1 MKLNGNLVLNTDG
14 SGELQ
19 NVFIERLASNPVGTP
34 AGEKGRII
42 FNTTTSLYYY
52 FDGAAWT
59 AFATGGNATALQ
71 TEVDNIETTIGAIV
85 NANGTFNGAAALS
98 GVPVISGA
106 TSITNALTLLAAEAA
121 GTDSL
126 AELDDVQ
133 LGILA
138 SGDYLKYNGAAWVN
152 DSLSLADVTDV
163 TASAAEV
170 NILDGATVS
179 TTELNYVDGVTSPI
193 QDQLD
198 GKQAADAGLTAL
210 AVFNTNGIIVQ
221 TADNT
226 YAGRTLQAPAEGV
239 TITNANGVAGN
250 PTIVLANDLGAVEA
264 LSGTGY
270 AIRTGADTWTTRE
283 ITGQAGR
290 IAITNGNGVGSN
302 TDVDLATVANSG
314 AGTFQKLSTD
324 VYGRVTGTQAV
335 TSSDITS
342 LVDSAYVNVGGDTM
356 SGTLTFSSGTVTG
369 LPAPSGDTDAVNK
382 AYVDSFATG
391 LSWKNAVRVATP
403 TKITTFEGVGALIDG
418 ITLAAGDRIL
428 VKNQTVPAEN
438 GIWIVNAGQ
447 WTRATDM
454 NSPGEF
460 DGSAVFVKEGIEN
473 ADTGWVQTAPVTVV
487 GSPAF
492 GEPDGNG
499 DYPVPSVPGSA
510 VNWSQFSGASTYT
523 WGVGLSSSGNTVS
536 VNLGSGI
543 FEQGVDAVGIE
554 LHDSTDGAIIL
565 TTDGENRSASDDAKL
580 HLLLNAAGALSQDE
594 FGLKISN
601 AAVSNAMLVNNSV
614 GLNADGGTGSL
625 ALGQTLLVQGAS
637 AQGINTSVAGQ
648 TITVTAANA
657 TTASKG
663 VASFSSGDFD
673 VAAGVVTIKA
683 GGVDNAQLANS
694 TVTLTGN
701 TGSDA
706 FSLGESVSIIG
717 GVTGEVSTA
726 IAGNQVNISV
736 RDATASLKGVA
747 SFHAADFVVTNGEVE
762 AVAKDLDSLTDVTI
776 VNPAAGQTLVYDEN
790 VSNFVNLPTYFLYD
804 SVGGVGAST
813 THTVNHNLGQ
823 TFCNVTVVDSTNE
836 VIIPQS
842 IKFNSTAQLVVTF
855 TSAINCKVV
864 VMGVSLGALA

>member
-85 NANGTFNGAAALS
+85 NGNGTFNSVALS

-106 TSITNALTLLAAEAA
+106 TSITNALSLLAAEAA

-126 AELDDVQ
+126 AELDDVT

-138 SGDYLKYNGAAWVN
+138 SGDYLKYDGSKWVN

-163 TASAAEV
+163 TATAAEV
-170 NILDGATVS
+170 NILDGATLS

-193 QDQLD
+193 QTQLD
-198 GKQAADAGLTAL
+198 GKQASDAGLAAL
-210 AVFNTNGIIVQ
+210 AAFNTNGIIVQ
-221 TADNT
+221 TADNV

-270 AIRTGADTWTTRE
+270 AVRTGADTWTTRE

-290 IAITNGNGVGSN
+290 IAITNGAGVGSN

-314 AGTFQKLSTD
+314 SGTFQKLSTD

-335 TSSDITS
+335 VASDITS

-356 SGTLTFSSGTVTG
+356 SGSLTFSSGTVTG
-369 LPAPSGDTDAVNK
+369 LPAPSGDTDAANK
-382 AYVDSFATG
+382 AYVDAFATG
-391 LSWKNAVRVATP
+391 LSWKQAVRAATTLKLTGFQGTDMGGSP
-403 TKITTFEGVGALIDG
+403 LEIDG
-418 ITLAAGDRIL
+418 IQLAVGDRIL
-428 VKNQTVPAEN
+428 VKNQTNNFEN
-438 GIWIVNAGQ
+438 GIWIVQAGD
-447 WTRATDM
+447 WTRALDM
-454 NSPGEF
+454 NMPNEF
-460 DGSAVFVKEGIEN
+460 DGSAVFVREGAVN

-487 GSPAF
+487 GSPEF
-492 GEPDGNG
+492 GDIQAGG
-499 DYPVPSVPGSA
+499 TAAVPGSA
-510 VNWSQFSGASTYT
+510 VVFSQFSGAALYT
-523 WGVGLSSSGNTVS
+523 WGVGLSSVGNTVS
-536 VNLGSGI
+536 INLGSGI

-554 LHDSTDGAIIL
+554 LHDSDAGAIIL
-565 TTDGENRSASDDAKL
+565 TTDGTARSTSDESKL
-580 HLLLNAAGALSQDE
+580 HLLLNAAGGLAQDAN
-594 FGLKISN
+594 GLKINS
-601 AAVSNAMLVNNSV
+601 AAVSNAMLVNSSV

-625 ALGQTLLVQGAS
+625 ALGQTLLVAGSS
-637 AQGINTSVAGQ
+637 AQGINTSVTGQ
-648 TITVTAANA
+648 TITITAANA

-694 TVTLTGN
+694 TVILTGT
-701 TGSDA
+701 TGNDSFA
-706 FSLGESVSIIG
+706 LGESVAIVG
-717 GVTGEVSTA
+717 GASGEVSTA
-726 IAGNQVNISV
+726 VTNNQVAISV
-736 RDATASLKGVA
+736 RDATSSLKGVA
-747 SFHAADFVVTNGEVE
+747 SFHAADFTVTNGEVE
-762 AVAKDLDSLTDVTI
+762 AVAKDLDSLTDVEI
-776 VNPAAGQTLVYDEN
+776 VNPAVGETLVYND
-790 VSNFVNLPTYFLYD
+790 VSGKFVNSPTYFLYQ
-804 SVGGVGAST
+804 SAAPAT
-813 THTVNHNLGQ
+813 THTVSHNLGQ
-823 TFCNVTVVDSTNE
+823 LYCNVTVVDSTDE
-836 VIIPQS
+836 VVIPQS
-842 IKFNSTAQLVVTF
+842 IKFLSTGHLVVTF

-864 VMGVSLGALA
+864 VMGVTLGVLA

>member
-52 FDGAAWT
+52 FDGAAWI

-71 TEVDNIETTIGAIV
+71 TKVDNIETTIGAIV
-85 NANGTFNGAAALS
+85 NANGTFNGASALS
-98 GVPVISGA
+98 GIPVISGA

-133 LGILA
+133 LGTLA

-152 DSLSLADVTDV
+152 DALTLADVTGV
-163 TASAAEV
+163 TATAAEV
-170 NILDGATVS
+170 NVLAGATVS
-179 TTELNYVDGVTSPI
+179 TAELNYIDGVTSHI
-193 QDQLD
+193 QAQLE
-198 GKQAADAGLTAL
+198 GKQDADAGLTAL
-210 AVFNTNGIIVQ
+210 AVFNTDGIIVQ

-290 IAITNGNGVGSN
+290 IAITNGNGAGSN

-314 AGTFQKLSTD
+314 TGTFQKLSTD

-356 SGTLTFSSGTVTG
+356 SGSLTFSSGTVTG

-382 AYVDSFATG
+382 AYVDSFSTG

-403 TKITTFEGVGALIDG
+403 TKITTFEGVDALVDG
-418 ITLAAGDRIL
+418 VTLAAGDRIL

-460 DGSAVFVKEGIEN
+460 DGSAVFVREGDEN

-492 GEPDGNG
+492 GEPEPEPDSDGI
-499 DYPVPSVPGSA
+499 YPVLSVLSVPGSA

-554 LHDSTDGAIIL
+554 LHNSTDGAIIL

-594 FGLKISN
+594 FGLKIGN

-637 AQGINTSVAGQ
+637 AQGINTSVDGQ

-657 TTASKG
+657 TASLKG

-726 IAGNQVNISV
+726 IAGNQVAISV

-747 SFHAADFVVTNGEVE
+747 SFSSGDFTVTAGEVT
-762 AVAKDLDSLTDVTI
+762 AVAKGLDSLTDVAVTG
-776 VNPAAGQTLVYDEN
+776 PSAGQTLVYN
-790 VSNFVNLPTYFLYD
+790 GSNFVNRPTYFLYT
-804 SVGGVGAST
+804 SGAAST
-813 THTVNHNLGQ
+813 THTVGHSLGQ
-823 TFCNVTVVDSTNE
+823 QFCNVTVVDSTNE

-842 IKFNSTAQLVVTF
+842 IKFDSVGQLTVTF
-855 TSAINCKVV
+855 TSAIDCKVI
-864 VMGVSLGALA
+864 VMGVNSAA